1 MQTYT
6 ISRGEKTSAKCTL
19 RTATWQ
25 KLVSVF
31 TTHKVGKSKDEH
43 GYFVGG
49 TFANNYRN
57 AENMLNRSLVTIDV
71 DSYEGTAED
80 VLLEL
85 EHTLPYTLVAYSTYS
100 STVDAPRF
108 RIVIPL
114 ASEIP
119 AQDYEPFCK
128 ALADEF
134 KEFKFDAH
142 GFKPELAMYMPS
154 ASVEGVYD
162 AFTFSKEGELLDIN
176 DFDIEKFRAIWVNGK
191 GDGDNGKGG
200 DVNGDGDED
209 LEAFLAQQP
218 LDLTEQEIEDA
229 LAYYPAVN
237 LERVDWLNVAIALHH
252 QFQGNCYGMD
262 IFIEWS
268 SLEIDA
274 ELERYNRKRKKDRKP
289 LATADDLKSEWR
301 KTWHSFDKDKHN
313 NPLTFATVI
322 MKANELKEKEV
333 LGYFE
338 EIMNPAEVVDVEHAD
353 GTIETVSIGSSVV
366 DVDSYDKLRKK
377 LSKTSLTIL
386 PESKRQLLAQEIYES
401 WGKEV
406 GVSKATIK
414 KELMPKKK
422 ETINELVASDFP
434 EWAKDWIYIETRCKF
449 HNIIKNY
456 SLNREAFNQK
466 FSGTI
471 ECKDEETSASQL
483 MSVNYPMPTVVDGM
497 YFPLAGEFFE
507 YQGKAML
514 NTYRVSDVMSLAS
527 LENQGEG
534 DIDADGQKVVD
545 LFLAHVRMTF
555 ANEREQTIMLD
566 WMSHIVQNPGERL
579 HWALLLQGAQ
589 GTGKS
594 YFSVVMQGILGRNV
608 QKVKPEAILG
618 RFSAWATGSVL
629 NIIEEIY
636 VSGNDKYA
644 LMNKIKDYIRNE
656 ELQIEE
662 KGQDHRNVPNFA
674 SYLFFTN
681 HPDALAI
688 TEDERAFC
696 IIYGAIQSTEQ
707 LYKVLGGME
716 AADNYFETLFLETRR
731 RIDAIA
737 CYLMTRQISSDF
749 KPKSRAPLTSA
760 RTAMINYSANVEVE
774 HMHDLIDKFNCEIIN
789 EDVIDLTYLASCIK
803 MDFEA
808 DGIQLPP
815 AKMTQHILLGMGFQ
829 KVPNRVKISK
839 NEGKKEKH
847 TVWMKNFESGDPRI
861 SAVQNFYRKCD
872 F

>member
-57 AENMLNRSLVTIDV
+57 AENMLSRSLVTIDV

-162 AFTFSKEGELLDIN
+162 AFTFSKDGELLDVN
-176 DFDIEKFRAIWVNGK
+176 DFDIEKYREIEDGYSFSE
-191 GDGDNGKGG
+191 GDY
-200 DVNGDGDED
+200 D
-209 LEAFLAQQP
+209 LEAFVNDQP
-218 LDLTEQEIEDA
+218 LSDVTDEQVAECLSIYTAEGIVE
-229 LAYYPAVN
+229 Y
-237 LERVDWLNVAIALHH
+237 EDWLNVGRALYH
-252 QFQGNCYGMD
+252 QYEGSEQGFNIWWD
-262 IFIEWS
+262 WS
-268 SLEIDA
+268 VLDPARFDET
-274 ELERYNRKRKKDRKP
+274 KMDRK
-289 LATADDLKSEWR
+289 WR
-301 KTWHSFDKDKHN
+301 SFDKKRVGKKR
-313 NPLTFATVI
+313 LTFATVI
-322 MKANELKEKEV
+322 KKANELKEKEV

-338 EIMNPAEVVDVEHAD
+338 EIMNPAEIVDVEHAD
-353 GTIETVSIGSSVV
+353 GTIEVVSVGNGVV

-377 LSKTSLTIL
+377 LSKTALTL
-386 PESKRQLLAQEIYES
+386 FPESKRQLLAQEIYES

-422 ETINELVASDFP
+422 ETVNELVASDFP

-449 HNIIKNY
+449 HNIVKNY

-471 ECKDEETSASQL
+471 ECKDEEVSASQL
-483 MSVNYPMPTVVDGM
+483 MSINYPMPTVVDGM

-507 YQGKAML
+507 YQGKTML
-514 NTYRVSDVMSLAS
+514 NTYKVSEIMSLAS
-527 LENQGEG
+527 LENQG
-534 DIDADGQKVVD
+534 DVDADTDGQKVVD
-545 LFLAHVRMTF
+545 LFLAHVCMTF

-566 WMSHIVQNPGERL
+566 WMSHIVQKPGERL

-618 RFSAWATGSVL
+618 RFSAWATGSIL

-707 LYKVLGGME
+707 LYKVLGGMV

-737 CYLMTRQISSDF
+737 CYLMNRQISADF

>member
-57 AENMLNRSLVTIDV
+57 AENMLSRSLVTIDV

-85 EHTLPYTLVAYSTYS
+85 EHTLPYALVAYSTYS

-162 AFTFSKEGELLDIN
+162 AFTFSKEGELLDVN
-176 DFDIEKFRAIWVNGK
+176 DFDIEKFRAIEDGYSFSE
-191 GDGDNGKGG
+191 GDY
-200 DVNGDGDED
+200 D
-209 LEAFLAQQP
+209 LEALVDDQP
-218 LDLTEQEIEDA
+218 LSDVTDEQVAECLEIYKAEGIVE
-229 LAYYPAVN
+229 Y
-237 LERVDWLNVAIALHH
+237 EDWLNVGRALYH
-252 QFQGNCYGMD
+252 QYEGSEHGFS
-262 IFIEWS
+262 IWWEWS
-268 SLEIDA
+268 ILDPARFDES
-274 ELERYNRKRKKDRKP
+274 KMDRK
-289 LATADDLKSEWR
+289 WR
-301 KTWHSFDKDKHN
+301 SFAKKRVGKKR
-313 NPLTFATVI
+313 LTFATVI

-422 ETINELVASDFP
+422 ETVNELVASDFP

-527 LENQGEG
+527 LENQGDGEG
-534 DIDADGQKVVD
+534 NIDTDGQKVVD

-737 CYLMTRQISSDF
+737 CYLMNRQISADF